1 LADAVLLPEKPHQSR
16 HDREQ
21 QSRNELEQNGLEDM
35 HGERVGAGSNRPPE
49 LNTMHAGME
58 APDGS
63 QRRSHYAIASCL
75 PDL

>member
-1 LADAVLLPEKPHQSR
+1 MQ
-16 HDREQ
+16 
-21 QSRNELEQNGLEDM
+21 
-35 HGERVGAGSNRPPE
+35 
-49 LNTMHAGME
+49 AGME